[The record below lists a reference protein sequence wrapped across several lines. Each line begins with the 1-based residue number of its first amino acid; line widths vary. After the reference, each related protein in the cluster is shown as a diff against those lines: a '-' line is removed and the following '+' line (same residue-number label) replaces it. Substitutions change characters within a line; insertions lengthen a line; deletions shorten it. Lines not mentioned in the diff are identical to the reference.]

1 MTSTARV
8 AKHRAKGRRISA
20 ILQCPEAIKRLAEL
34 IAEHGSERAA
44 IEYAIKRTPKKKPA
58 G

>member
-20 ILQCPEAIKRLAEL
+20 ILQCPEAIKRLADL
-34 IAEHGSERAA
+34 IAAHGSERAA
-44 IEYAIKRTPKKKPA
+44 IEYAIKHAPKKGPP